1 VSLLRVRGLD
11 KAFGGVSAV
20 AGLDFDV
27 AEGEVVAVI
36 GPNGAGKS
44 TCFNMLGG
52 QLRPDGGSI
61 VFGGRELAGLA
72 PRRIWRLGVGRTFQ
86 ITATF
91 ASMTVRENVQ
101 MALLS
106 HHRRL
111 GRLFVRAARLYVAE
125 ADALLEQVGMAEQ
138 AERTCA
144 VLAHG
149 DLKRLDLAMALANKP
164 RFLLLDEPTAGV
176 AAGERGALMAL
187 INRIVKQRGI
197 SVLFTEHDMDV
208 VFGNA
213 RRIIVLHRGKL
224 VAVGSPDTVRN
235 DARVREVYLGWDGDE
250 PRTGDGRIC

>member
-1 VSLLRVRGLD
+1 MSLLRVRGLD
-11 KAFGGVSAV
+11 KAFGGVAAV

-27 AEGEVVAVI
+27 AEGEVVAMI
-36 GPNGAGKS
+36 GPNGAGKT

-106 HHRRL
+106 HHRCL
-111 GRLFVRAARLYVAE
+111 GGLFTRAARFYSAE
-125 ADALLEQVGMAEQ
+125 AEALLGQVGMTEQ
-138 AERTCA
+138 AERPCA

-149 DLKRLDLAMALANKP
+149 DLKRLELAMALANHP
-164 RFLLLDEPTAGV
+164 RLLLLDEPTAGV

-187 INRIVKQRGI
+187 VNRIVVQHGI

-213 RRIIVLHRGKL
+213 RRIIALHRGEL
-224 VAVGSPDTVRN
+224 VAEGSPKAVRD
-235 DARVREVYLGWDGDE
+235 DARVREVYLSWDGE
-250 PRTGDGRIC
+250 PETGEGDGC